1 MVASIHPHTARGAL
15 LLGLGLLGACSST
28 TTEPGTGDPQKPNV
42 TKCASDNECTGKTAT
57 PLCDVPA
64 GACVALPPGNEI
76 GYRDGTAGSVAFTE
90 IYKADAAAKLTD
102 LAFDP
107 QSGNLWVIGYGD
119 NSTHV
124 GSGVMEGGGQW
135 KRAVDPAAKHFMHKP
150 PAFAMTD
157 AGFWGICGDNDN
169 SQNGPANLF
178 MGPATFSMDPNI
190 FAKRTAGGLGSHLDM
205 LHASPNCKGI
215 AHVSGAK
222 FWVFNGYDNSLDLYD
237 FGKPHPPGGD
247 DHSDGTIFRYAEGQI
262 KPAAD
267 GTSSHL
273 FFDAEDSF
281 LYVADTGASRIA
293 RLDTKSGK
301 KGGDLERSNEPLVD
315 EAVMDGTKLEVVV
328 APGTLEKPSG
338 LEIKGGL
345 LYVTDA
351 ATSQFHVFD
360 KQGTLL
366 RSLSTDLP
374 AGSLSGF
381 TFGPDNKIW
390 FTDRV
395 GGRVLRIDPK

>member
-1 MVASIHPHTARGAL
+1 MQLRHHAL
-15 LLGLGLLGACSST
+15 LLATVLVSACSSEPT
-28 TTEPGTGDPQKPNV
+28 TSSSSGGSSGTAGPPCNADTECSGG
-42 TKCASDNECTGKTAT
+42 T
-57 PLCDVPA
+57 PLCDTTA
-64 GACVALPPGNEI
+64 KACVALPPGNEI
-76 GYRDGTAGSVAFTE
+76 GYRDGAAGSVAFTE

-124 GSGVMEGGGQW
+124 GNGVMEGKGTW

-150 PAFAMTD
+150 PAFAMTGG
-157 AGFWGICGDNDN
+157 GFWGICGDNDN

-190 FAKRTAGGLGSHLDM
+190 FGKRTAGGLGSHLDM
-205 LHASPNCKGI
+205 LHNSPNCKGI
-215 AHVSGAK
+215 AHVDGSK
-222 FWVFNGYDNSLDLYD
+222 FWVYNGYDNALDLYD
-237 FGKPHPPGGD
+237 FGQPHPPGGD
-247 DHSDGTIFRYAEGQI
+247 DHSDGKIFRYAAGKV
-262 KPAAD
+262 KPSTD

-273 FFDAEDSF
+273 FYDAEDGL
-281 LYVADTGASRIA
+281 LYAADTGNGRIVK
-293 RLDTKSGK
+293 LDTKSGK
-301 KGGDLERSNEPLVD
+301 KGGGLDRANEPLVD
-315 EAVMDGTKLEVVV
+315 EGMFDGATLEEVVP
-328 APGTLEKPSG
+328 PGTLEKPSG
-338 LEIKGGL
+338 LEINGGL

-360 KQGTLL
+360 KSGKMI

-374 AGSLSGF
+374 GGSLSGF
-381 TFGPDNKIW
+381 TFGPDKKIW